1 MKVTRETL
9 IGEVLKIN
17 PNAAEILMNKGMG
30 CLGCP
35 SSQSESLEQ
44 AAMVHGLSVEELLA
58 DLNGKDERTAQE
70 TDMFCFQ
77 CEQTVAGKGCTKV
90 GVCGKDAEVAAVQD
104 LLIYQLK
111 GIGFY
116 GNFLIEK
123 GIKLGDALN
132 RFVIDSTFSTL
143 TNVSFDPEEFINL
156 VKLGNRFKR
165 ELVAKSEL
173 FVVNAPEGA
182 DYIAPE
188 TKEEI
193 VAEAKFYGIMSD
205 KVVNEDVRSLKE
217 LCTYGLKGM
226 AAYAHH
232 AWVLGLQDEAVNN
245 FFYKAFATLLDKDAT
260 VETLLGLNMELG
272 QVNFKCMELL
282 DRANTDTY
290 GHPEPTAVN
299 VNMKKGPFI
308 VVSGHDLKDL
318 KQLLEQTEG
327 KGINI
332 YTHGEMLPTHAYPE
346 LKKYAHLAG
355 NFGGA
360 WQDQQKEFD
369 NLPGAI
375 LMTTNCIQKPKD
387 NYKDRIFTSGVV
399 YWPGT
404 CHIEEDANGNKDFSA
419 VIEKA
424 LSLPGWSQDE
434 EPKYITVGFGRNATL
449 SHADKI
455 IDAVKTGAIK
465 HFFLIGGCDGAKP
478 GRNYYTDLAT
488 SLPQD
493 TVILTLACGKYR
505 FNKLDFGTIGELPRL
520 LDVGQC
526 NDAYSA
532 VRIALALAEAFNC
545 GVNDLPLSLILSW
558 YEQKAVCILL
568 TLLSLGIKNI
578 KLGPSLPAFI
588 SSNVLKVL
596 VENFGVAPVSSP
608 EEDIKAILG

>member
-1 MKVTRETL
+1 MKITRETV
-9 IGEVLKIN
+9 IGEILKIN

-44 AAMVHGLSVEELLA
+44 AAMVHGLDVEELLA
-58 DLNGKDERTAQE
+58 DLNGKEERTAQE

-90 GVCGKDAEVAAVQD
+90 GVCGKDAEVAGVQD

-123 GIKLGDALN
+123 GIKLSDELN

-143 TNVSFDPEEFINL
+143 TNVSFDAEEFVNL
-156 VKLGNRFKR
+156 VKLGNKLKK
-165 ELVAKSEL
+165 ELIEKAST
-173 FVVNAPEGA
+173 FVLDVPEGA

-188 TKEEI
+188 TKDGI

-205 KVVNEDVRSLKE
+205 KVINEDVRSLKE
-217 LCTYGLKGM
+217 LCVYGLKGM

-232 AWVLGLQDEAVNN
+232 AWVLGLQDESVNN
-245 FFYKAFATLLDKDAT
+245 FFYKAFATLLNKEAT
-260 VETLLGLNMELG
+260 VEIVLGLNMELG

-282 DRANTDTY
+282 DKANTDTY

-299 VNMKKGPFI
+299 ISMKKGPFI
-308 VVSGHDLKDL
+308 VVSGHDLKDI

-332 YTHGEMLPTHAYPE
+332 YTHGEMLTTHAYPE
-346 LKKYAHLAG
+346 LKKYSHLAG

-375 LMTTNCIQKPKD
+375 LMTTNCIQRPRD

-399 YWPGT
+399 FWPETG
-404 CHIEEDANGNKDFSA
+404 HIAEDENGNKDFSA

-424 LSLPGWSQDE
+424 LSLPGYPVDE

-449 SHADKI
+449 SHADTI

-505 FNKLDFGTIGELPRL
+505 FNKLEFGNIGPLPRL

-545 GVNDLPLSLILSW
+545 GVNDLPLSMILSW

-588 SSNVLKVL
+588 SSNVLNVL
-596 VENFGVAPVSSP
+596 VENFGIAPVSTP
-608 EEDIKAILG
+608 EADIKEILG